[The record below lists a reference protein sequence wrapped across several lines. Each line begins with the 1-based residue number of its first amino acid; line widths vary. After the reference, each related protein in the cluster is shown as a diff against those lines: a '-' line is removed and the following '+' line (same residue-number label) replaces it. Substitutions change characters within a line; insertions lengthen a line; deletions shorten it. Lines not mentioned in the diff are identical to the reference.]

1 MPEIVDD
8 RIQKL
13 KKAVVAISGGVDSS
27 FAAYFFKQRGI
38 EVIGVFF
45 KLFPEA
51 SEISPYLPLYR
62 QQQNL
67 ERARKIA
74 KELEITFME
83 VDVSAAFER
92 EVIRPFIETYLK
104 GSTPNPCIVCNPGI
118 KFAHLLTL
126 VKETE
131 ADIAATGHYAR
142 IRPSENFFSLLKV
155 KDRNKDQSY
164 YLYRLTQSQFKQCF
178 LPNGFFSKDE
188 IKKKMSEIIRGIGF
202 EDESQ
207 EVCFIE
213 KDYRDFLRKVT
224 PKAINPGYFV
234 LKDGTV
240 VGKHDGIAFYTVG
253 QRKGLGLAL
262 GKKMYVIGI
271 DPENN
276 QIILGEESDLYPDG
290 ILVESLHFIVPP
302 KSATFICTVKVRYRS
317 PEVKCKV
324 KLLQNGKAEVWFSE
338 KCAFPAPGQS
348 AVFYD
353 GEEVIGG
360 GIISRWL

>member
-1 MPEIVDD
+1 MSEIVDL
-8 RIQKL
+8 RLQKA

-27 FAAYFFKQRGI
+27 FAAYFLKQRGV

-45 KLFPEA
+45 KLFPETSA
-51 SEISPYLPLYR
+51 ISPHLPLFR

-67 ERARKIA
+67 DRAKKIA
-74 KELEITFME
+74 EELDIKFMA
-83 VDVSAAFER
+83 VDVSAAFEK
-92 EVIRPFIETYLK
+92 EVIRPFVETYLK
-104 GSTPNPCIVCNPGI
+104 GRTPNPCVLCNPGI
-118 KFAHLLTL
+118 KFASLSDL
-126 VKETE
+126 VRETG
-131 ADIAATGHYAR
+131 ADIAVTGHYAR
-142 IRPSENFFSLLKV
+142 IRPSENLFSLQKA

-164 YLYRLTQSQFKQCF
+164 YLYRLTQSQLKDCF
-178 LPNGFFSKDE
+178 LPNGFFYKHE
-188 IKKKMSEIIRGIGF
+188 VKKKMAEVLPAISF
-202 EDESQ
+202 ESESQ

-213 KDYRDFLRKVT
+213 KDYRELLRRIV
-224 PKAINPGYFV
+224 PQAVQPGDIV

-240 VGKHDGIAFYTVG
+240 VGEHEGIAFYTVG

-276 QIILGEESDLYPDG
+276 RIILGEENDLFPDG
-290 ILVESLHFIVPP
+290 ILVESLHFIRPQ
-302 KSATFICTVKVRYRS
+302 KSEVFSCAVKVRYRS
-317 PEVKCKV
+317 PEVKCRV
-324 KLLQNGKAEVWFSE
+324 KLLQDKKAEVWFAE